1 MGGDSNNPLHSE
13 SAGEGLSGQVPPP
26 QPEGYL
32 PSDRASVRRVLPE
45 PLSAIISF
53 PSLEGQPCFN
63 VDVLDLSEGGLRLQ
77 IALPPGLNLEKGQK
91 GVISLILRR
100 SDPPCISNFT
110 VRWVEINSLI
120 SVAGVAFEQ
129 PLTLPVLPSG
139 GSGEAIPAAKLS
151 EPTP

>member
-1 MGGDSNNPLHSE
+1 MEGVTNNPLHGE
-13 SAGEGLSGQVPPP
+13 PAGEELSGQAALP
-26 QPEGYL
+26 QQERYL
-32 PSDRASVRRVLPE
+32 PLDRASERRVLPE

-53 PSLEGQPCFN
+53 PSLEGKPFFN

-77 IALPPGLNLEKGQK
+77 IALPPGLSLEKGQE

-100 SDPPCISNFT
+100 SDPPCIFNFT

-139 GSGEAIPAAKLS
+139 GSGEANPVAKLT
-151 EPTP
+151 E

>member
-1 MGGDSNNPLHSE
+1 M
-13 SAGEGLSGQVPPP
+13 
-26 QPEGYL
+26 
-32 PSDRASVRRVLPE
+32 PE

-53 PSLEGQPCFN
+53 PSLEGQPWFN

-77 IALPPGLNLEKGQK
+77 IALPPGLNLEKGQE
-91 GVISLILRR
+91 GVISLILRS

-129 PLTLPVLPSG
+129 PLTLPVLPSR
-139 GSGEAIPAAKLS
+139 GSGEAL
-151 EPTP
+151 

>member
-1 MGGDSNNPLHSE
+1 VGGVTNNPLQSE
-13 SAGEGLSGQVPPP
+13 PAGEELSGQAARP
-26 QPEGYL
+26 QRERYL
-32 PSDRASVRRVLPE
+32 PFDRRSERRVLLE

-53 PSLEGQPCFN
+53 PSLEGKPCVN

-77 IALPPGLNLEKGQK
+77 IALPPGLSLEKGQD

-129 PLTLPVLPSG
+129 PLTLPVLPSASG
-139 GSGEAIPAAKLS
+139 GSGEAL
-151 EPTP
+151 